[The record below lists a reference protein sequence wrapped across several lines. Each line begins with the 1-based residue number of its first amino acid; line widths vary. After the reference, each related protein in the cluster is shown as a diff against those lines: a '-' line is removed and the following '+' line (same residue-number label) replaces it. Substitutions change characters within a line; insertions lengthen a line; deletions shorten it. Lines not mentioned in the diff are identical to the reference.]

1 MDLQDA
7 ARRALI
13 GGLTASA
20 LPGGAACALQRPGA
34 ADADPLRY
42 LDAANRLTV
51 ETFVDGRGPFAFL
64 VDTGSTTSVIST
76 ELADQLGLARQES
89 GRLHSIAGVQAVTL
103 SRVSRL
109 TVGKHE
115 RRDVAVAVLPRSQLR
130 MDGILGLEWLG
141 SASLLLDFRRRRM
154 VIGEALPIPDDQT
167 VAVKSKVQRSG
178 LVLIDAAIPRQRVI
192 AFIDSGSTTSAG
204 NQALMVAA
212 SRAKA
217 LIGGSGPTELFSVTG
232 QVLAGR
238 SAVLSRLALGQMTLR
253 NLTVVIGD
261 IHTFEY
267 WGLQDR
273 PAIVIGADVLRTFD
287 SVAIDLKRNEVR
299 FRIGR

>member
-13 GGLTASA
+13 GGLAAAA
-20 LPGGAACALQRPGA
+20 LPGGAACALQRPSA
-34 ADADPLRY
+34 DDADPLRY

-51 ETFVDGRGPFAFL
+51 ETFVNGQGPFAFL
-64 VDTGSTTSVIST
+64 VDTGSTTSVITT

-89 GRLHSIAGVQAVTL
+89 GRLHSIAGVQAVTM

-109 TVGKHE
+109 AVGKHE
-115 RRDVAVAVLPRSQLR
+115 RRDVAVAVLPKSQLR

-141 SASLLLDFRRRRM
+141 NASLLLDFRRRRM

-167 VAVKSKVQRSG
+167 VAVKSKIERSG
-178 LVLIDAAIPRQRVI
+178 LILIDAAIPRQRII

-204 NQALMVAA
+204 NQALMEAA
-212 SRAKA
+212 SRAQA

-238 SAVLSRLALGQMTLR
+238 SAVLSRLTLGPMTLR
-253 NLTVVIGD
+253 NLAVVIGD
-261 IHTFEY
+261 IHTFKY

-273 PAIVIGADVLRTFD
+273 PAVVIGADVLRTFD